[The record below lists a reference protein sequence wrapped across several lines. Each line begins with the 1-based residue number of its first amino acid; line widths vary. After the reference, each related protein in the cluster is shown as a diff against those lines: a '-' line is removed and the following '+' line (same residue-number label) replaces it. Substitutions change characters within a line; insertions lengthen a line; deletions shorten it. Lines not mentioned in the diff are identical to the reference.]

1 MRTRAPDYL
10 AATDNYISSIGKTIA
25 KYQITNGG
33 PVILLQPE
41 NEYSGGL
48 DPFPDPVYSAHLEK
62 QYRDAGI
69 IVPFVNNDA
78 WVGGH
83 QAPGPDVNGSTLGDV
98 DIYGYVYLSNCP
110 KRLLINVISFD
121 SYPAGFDCAHPDVWP
136 NTSLPQTYYNDHQAM
151 SPTTFMAILEFQGGS
166 FDAWGGNGFDRCA
179 ALLNMEYERLFFK
192 YAFAQGN
199 GSHRYVHIAS

>member
-48 DPFPDPVYSAHLEK
+48 DPFPDPVYADHLEQ

-69 IVPFVNNDA
+69 VVRFISNDA
-78 WVGGH
+78 WAAAGH
-83 QAPGPDVNGSTLGDV
+83 LAPGPDVNGSTLGDV
-98 DIYGYVYLSNCP
+98 DIYGYV
-110 KRLLINVISFD
+110 V
-121 SYPAGFDCAHPDVWP
+121 
-136 NTSLPQTYYNDHQAM
+136 
-151 SPTTFMAILEFQGGS
+151 
-166 FDAWGGNGFDRCA
+166 
-179 ALLNMEYERLFFK
+179 
-192 YAFAQGN
+192 
-199 GSHRYVHIAS
+199 